1 MALKSQACSAV
12 NGGFLIWAAK
22 PSVRESPNPAIISLQ
37 RWPASPL
44 RWPLLTLTVT
54 HSLPSKFHSIVIVPF
69 FLGCTLLDV
78 GRKLPIA
85 VSSRIHDEFT
95 TNSYCATGCRWG
107 HSRRLFCESAFMWRG
122 HSCPRKPPENRSRY
136 IVEVYCRIATL
147 SFSPSRRS
155 ATCDL
160 ARS

>member
-85 VSSRIHDEFT
+85 VLSRIHDEFT
-95 TNSYCATGCRWG
+95 TNSYCATGCRRG
-107 HSRRLFCESAFMWRG
+107 TAGVCFVRERSCGAGTLARESRQRIDRRILS
-122 HSCPRKPPENRSRY
+122 KY
-136 IVEVYCRIATL
+136 IVELR
-147 SFSPSRRS
+147 P
-155 ATCDL
+155 
-160 ARS
+160 